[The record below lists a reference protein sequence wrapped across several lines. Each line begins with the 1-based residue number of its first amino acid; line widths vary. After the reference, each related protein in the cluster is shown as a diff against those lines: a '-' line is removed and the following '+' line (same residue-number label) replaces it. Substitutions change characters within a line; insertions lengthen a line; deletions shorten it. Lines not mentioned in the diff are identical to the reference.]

1 MNEIDLRQMKASF
14 VAQSWRL
21 TARRK
26 KKKKKKKTHPHKRL
40 QLFSTGSEV
49 AALPSL
55 CVQTSQ
61 RYAVLPFLTHPHVSQ
76 RAPSDGPGDA
86 ISCPEERWH
95 CNATPQSLTRLH
107 LAFYDSLLLCPLSQ
121 KAWIRRSKK
130 TPREFPCML
139 PERLFVQER

>member
-26 KKKKKKKTHPHKRL
+26 KEKKKKKHIPIKGCNYSARVQRSPLCRRCA
-40 QLFSTGSEV
+40 SEHHS
-49 AALPSL
+49 ATA
-55 CVQTSQ
+55 
-61 RYAVLPFLTHPHVSQ
+61 LPFLTHPRVSQ
-76 RAPSDGPGDA
+76 RAPSDGPRDA

-95 CNATPQSLTRLH
+95 CNITPQSLTRLH

-121 KAWIRRSKK
+121 KAWIRRSTK
-130 TPREFPCML
+130 TPREFPRML
-139 PERLFVQER
+139 PERLSVQER